1 MKYTKEQIENARHQ
15 LRAVRKGDT
24 LYTVVRN
31 VARSGMSREIRV
43 FIARKK
49 EVRDIS
55 WAVAVTLGWSQNK
68 DSHAVK
74 VSGCGMDMGV
84 HLVNCLSY
92 AMHGTKCE
100 KAGYTLDQ
108 RWL

>member
-1 MKYTKEQIENARHQ
+1 MKYTKEQIESAKHQ

-24 LYTVVRN
+24 LYTIVRN
-31 VARSGMSREIRV
+31 VARSGMSREISV
-43 FIARKK
+43 FIARGK

-68 DSHAVK
+68 NTRAVK
-74 VSGCGMDMGV
+74 IGGCGMDMGF
-84 HLVNCLSY
+84 HLVNSLSY
-92 AMHGTKCE
+92 AMHGTKCD
-100 KAGYTLDQ
+100 KAGYTLEH